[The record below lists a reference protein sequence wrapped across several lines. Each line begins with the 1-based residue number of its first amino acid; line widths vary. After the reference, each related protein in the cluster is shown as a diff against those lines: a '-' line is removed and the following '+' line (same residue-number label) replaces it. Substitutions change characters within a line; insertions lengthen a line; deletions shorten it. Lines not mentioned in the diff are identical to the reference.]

1 MTQLTRSSLTARSK
15 TIRVVF
21 ISLLLDLLSFTL
33 ILPLLPRLLD
43 HYRVQEG
50 SGSHSLL
57 GWTLQRANDFRLALG
72 AGDTYRGR
80 AVDVV
85 LLGGAL
91 GSLFSLLQYLV
102 SPTIGR
108 LADRHGRRRILLL
121 SMLGN
126 ILSCATWMVAQS
138 FHLFLLARVIGGLSE
153 GNVQLSMAII
163 TDVTDSASRSRSM
176 AMVGIA
182 FAVAFTTG
190 PALGAYMASID
201 LRDVFPWMVEWGLN
215 PYSAPA
221 MASLFLVCIEALYLY
236 LYLPETLPA
245 KSPQHKSKR
254 AQRRR
259 RSLSHFI
266 TLRRIHVAY
275 FTFLLLFSGMEF
287 TLTFLTFD
295 THGFTHGQQGAL
307 LCYMGI
313 LSALLQGGY
322 VRRVVGK
329 KVGERSLAL
338 QGICSCALGLL
349 TLALSASPSL
359 GGPRWL
365 WVGVTGVS
373 IASATVV
380 NSLNSLASASASLS
394 PTEEPS
400 LHERD
405 GGTGEIL
412 GKIRSTGQLG
422 RAFGPLLACGLYWWL
437 GPMVCYTL
445 GACMMI
451 LVGRYVYQYLPK
463 RVDLKHQ

>member
-1 MTQLTRSSLTARSK
+1 MTKLDRSSTVTRSK
-15 TIRVVF
+15 TVRVVF
-21 ISLLLDLLSFTL
+21 FALLLDLLSFTL

-43 HYRVQEG
+43 HYRIQEG
-50 SGSHSLL
+50 SVDNSLL
-57 GWTLQRANDFRLALG
+57 GWTLQRANDLRLFLG

-85 LLGGAL
+85 LLGGGL

-108 LADRHGRRRILLL
+108 LADVHGRRRILLL
-121 SMLGN
+121 SMVGN
-126 ILSCATWMVAQS
+126 IISCGIWVIARS
-138 FHLFLLARVIGGLSE
+138 FRLFLLARVVGGLSE

-163 TDVTDSASRSRSM
+163 TDVTDSSSRSRGL

-201 LRDVFPWMVEWGLN
+201 LRDIFPWMMEWGLN

-221 MASLFLVCIEALYLY
+221 MISLLLVSLEAIYLY

-245 KSPQHKSKR
+245 QKPFQKKVQAEDPSSHST
-254 AQRRR
+254 
-259 RSLSHFI
+259 LS
-266 TLRRIHVAY
+266 RIHTAY
-275 FTFLLLFSGMEF
+275 FSFLLLFSGMEF

-295 THGFTHGQQGAL
+295 AHGFTHGQQGAL

-322 VRRVVGK
+322 VRRVAGK
-329 KVGERSLAL
+329 RVSERSLAL
-338 QGICSCALGLL
+338 QGIVSCTLGLL
-349 TLALSASPSL
+349 ALALSASTSL
-359 GGPRWL
+359 GGARWL

-373 IASATVV
+373 VASATVV
-380 NSLNSLASASASLS
+380 NAFNALASASSSSAKG
-394 PTEEPS
+394 PAQDGEEK
-400 LHERD
+400 
-405 GGTGEIL
+405 TGEVL

-422 RAFGPLLACGLYWWL
+422 RAFGPLLACGLYWSL
-437 GPMVCYTL
+437 GPIVCYTL
-445 GACMMI
+445 GAILMA
-451 LVGRYVYQYLPK
+451 LVGRYVHQRLPE
-463 RVDLKHQ
+463 RVHLKQA

>member
-1 MTQLTRSSLTARSK
+1 
-15 TIRVVF
+15 
-21 ISLLLDLLSFTL
+21 
-33 ILPLLPRLLD
+33 
-43 HYRVQEG
+43 
-50 SGSHSLL
+50 
-57 GWTLQRANDFRLALG
+57 
-72 AGDTYRGR
+72 
-80 AVDVV
+80 
-85 LLGGAL
+85 
-91 GSLFSLLQYLV
+91 
-102 SPTIGR
+102 
-108 LADRHGRRRILLL
+108 
-121 SMLGN
+121 
-126 ILSCATWMVAQS
+126 MVAQS

-176 AMVGIA
+176 VSIATVCYLMDDPWSLTSPTTILFPFPPSPLFLSLPLLMPKAMVGIA